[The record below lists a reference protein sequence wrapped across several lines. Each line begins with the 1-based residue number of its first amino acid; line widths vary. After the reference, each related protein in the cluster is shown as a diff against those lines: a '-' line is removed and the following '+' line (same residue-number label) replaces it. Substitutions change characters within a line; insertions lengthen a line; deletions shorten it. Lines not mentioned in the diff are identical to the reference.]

1 MTQPTTRIIQLAEHI
16 ATIGAFTVS
25 INRRTKKLTL
35 SMGGHRDSHTDAI
48 VTDHLTQA
56 ILDLMAGVCPAD
68 IARSGG
74 HVTRVWAENGELC
87 IQTQGPHPG
96 ALYRVAGAEQ
106 VIELISAL
114 HRGRM
119 MLDGRAA

>member
-1 MTQPTTRIIQLAEHI
+1 MSQPSRVIPLTEHV

-25 INRRTKKLTL
+25 VNRRTKKLTL
-35 SMGGHRDSHTDAI
+35 SMGGFRASHTD
-48 VTDHLTQA
+48 VTVTCHITQA
-56 ILDLMAGVCPAD
+56 ILDLLAGVAPAD

-74 HVTRVWAENGELC
+74 HITRVWAEDGALC

-96 ALYRVAGAEQ
+96 ALYRVVGEQ
-106 VIELISAL
+106 VFDLLGAL

-119 MLDGRAA
+119 LLDGRVG

>member
-1 MTQPTTRIIQLAEHI
+1 MPQPSRVIPLIEYI
-16 ATIGAFTVS
+16 ATIGEFTVS
-25 INRRTKKLTL
+25 VNRRTKKLTL
-35 SMGGHRDSHTDAI
+35 SMGGQRDSHTDAV
-48 VTDHLTQA
+48 VTDHLTQV
-56 ILDLMAGVCPAD
+56 ILDLMAGVAPAD

-96 ALYRVAGAEQ
+96 ALYRVVGEQ
-106 VIELISAL
+106 VIELLSAL

>member
-1 MTQPTTRIIQLAEHI
+1 MSQPSRVIPLIEHI
-16 ATIGAFTVS
+16 ATIGEFTVS

-35 SMGGHRDSHTDAI
+35 SMGGQRDSHADAT
-48 VTDHLTQA
+48 VTDYIEQA
-56 ILDLMAGVCPAD
+56 ILDLIAGVAPAD

-74 HVTRVWAENGELC
+74 HITRVWAEDGALC

-96 ALYRVAGAEQ
+96 ALYRVVGEQ
-106 VIELISAL
+106 VFELLGAL

-119 MLDGRAA
+119 LLDGRAG

>member
-1 MTQPTTRIIQLAEHI
+1 MSQPSRVIPLIEHI
-16 ATIGAFTVS
+16 ATIGEFTVS

-35 SMGGHRDSHTDAI
+35 SMGGFRASHTD
-48 VTDHLTQA
+48 VTVTCHITQA
-56 ILDLMAGVCPAD
+56 ILDLMAGVAPAD

-74 HVTRVWAENGELC
+74 HVTRVWAEDGALC

-96 ALYRVAGAEQ
+96 ALYRVAGTQ
-106 VIELISAL
+106 VFELLGAL

-119 MLDGRAA
+119 LLDGRAG

>member
-1 MTQPTTRIIQLAEHI
+1 MPQPSRVIPLIEYI
-16 ATIGAFTVS
+16 ATIGEFTVS
-25 INRRTKKLTL
+25 VNRRTKKLTL
-35 SMGGHRDSHTDAI
+35 SMGGQRDSHTDAV
-48 VTDHLTQA
+48 VTDHLTQV
-56 ILDLMAGVCPAD
+56 ILDLMAGVAPAD

-74 HVTRVWAENGELC
+74 HITRVWAEDGALC

-96 ALYRVAGAEQ
+96 ALYRVVGEQ
-106 VIELISAL
+106 VIELLSAL

>member
-1 MTQPTTRIIQLAEHI
+1 MSQPTPRIVQLVEHI
-16 ATIGAFTVS
+16 ATIGEFTVS
-25 INRRTKKLTL
+25 VNRRTKKLTL
-35 SMGGHRDSHTDAI
+35 SMGGHRDSHTDAV

-56 ILDLMAGVCPAD
+56 ILDLMANVAPAD

-74 HVTRVWAENGELC
+74 HVTRVWAEDGCLC

-96 ALYRVAGAEQ
+96 ALYRVVGEQ
-106 VIELISAL
+106 VIELLGAL
-114 HRGRM
+114 HHGRM

>member
-1 MTQPTTRIIQLAEHI
+1 MSQPSRVVQLVEHI
-16 ATIGAFTVS
+16 ATIGEFTVS

-35 SMGGHRDSHTDAI
+35 SMGGQRDSHTDAT
-48 VTDHLTQA
+48 VTDYIEQA
-56 ILDLMAGVCPAD
+56 ILDLMAGVVPAD

-96 ALYRVAGAEQ
+96 ALYRVTGEQ
-106 VIELISAL
+106 VIELLSAL

>member
-1 MTQPTTRIIQLAEHI
+1 MTQPTQRIIQLTEHI
-16 ATIGAFTVS
+16 ATIGAITVS

-35 SMGGHRDSHTDAI
+35 SLGGQRDSHTDAV

-74 HVTRVWAENGELC
+74 HVTRVWAEDGALC

-96 ALYRVAGAEQ
+96 ALYRVVGEQ
-106 VIELISAL
+106 VFELLGAL

-119 MLDGRAA
+119 LLDGRAG